1 MTDKEKVYACL
12 QVLSPASLDYEQWLH
27 VGMALESVG
36 ASVLDWDQWSKADN
50 RYVAGDCE
58 KKWKTFRGNGSGSIG
73 IGTLCKIV
81 IEQGIR
87 LPFEPE
93 YEEGRELGWDEDVA
107 PQRHV
112 IVDQSWLKISSI
124 PQPSPN
130 WNPKE
135 ELITY
140 LKTLFEPEE
149 RVGYVTQSYFKEG
162 VDRALPTKGHF
173 DRSAEELI
181 GKLEKCNE
189 IQEVI
194 GDYDPLVGAWVRFNP
209 LDGKDTYDQ
218 NVTAHRYALVESDE
232 LSIEK
237 QYAILKELQLPIVI
251 LVHSGGKSLH
261 AIVKVEASDY
271 DKYRKRVDYLYKV
284 LSKNGFKIDGQNKNP
299 SRLSRLPGILRG
311 SQKQYIVDKNLGFQT
326 WEEWEEW
333 IEDQNDDLPEIE
345 TCDDVENPPDLAP
358 ELIANVLR
366 EGHKM
371 LLAGPSKAGKSFSL
385 IQLAIAIA
393 EGAHWLGWKCIQ
405 GKVLIVNLEI
415 DKKSFKHRLKYSYE
429 AIGLKPINS
438 KNLDVWHLRGKS
450 APLDKLAPKLI
461 RRALKNN
468 YKAVIID
475 PIYKVI
481 TGDENSA
488 EQMAKFCGQFDK
500 ICAELG
506 SAVIVCHH
514 HSKGSQGQKKSGDRA
529 SGSGVFLR
537 DPDALID
544 LIELEIDEDRRKN
557 IENKVICDYLPFW
570 MDQHI
575 PGWKEEVPQDA
586 LAVSK
591 SLISEAQR
599 LLGKPSTELS
609 NHIHSLR
616 EKASHITG
624 WRIEGNLREF
634 PSFKPKSA
642 LFEYPI
648 HRPDAGT
655 LKGAC
660 AEGEGDYKT
669 YTYKERQEYKKNK
682 KEADVEEMREK
693 LLAAYDSCFDNED
706 LVHLNDILSYTG
718 DSESTVRRHLKTH
731 PQLKIKNGYVIK
743 KDGEKK

>member
-1 MTDKEKVYACL
+1 MTDKGKVYACL
-12 QVLSPASLDYEQWLH
+12 QVLNPSSLDYEQWLH

-50 RYVAGDCE
+50 RYVSGDCE

-81 IEQGIR
+81 LDQGLN
-87 LPFEPE
+87 LPFEAE
-93 YEEGRELGWDEDVA
+93 QVEGRELSWDDSVA
-107 PQRHV
+107 PQKHV
-112 IVDQSWLKISSI
+112 ILDSSWLSI
-124 PQPSPN
+124 KAIPKPSPN
-130 WNPKE
+130 WNEKE
-135 ELITY
+135 EIITY
-140 LKTLFEPEE
+140 LKTLFQPEE
-149 RVGYVTQSYFKEG
+149 KVGYVTKPYFKEG
-162 VDRALPTKGHF
+162 VTRALPTRGHF
-173 DRSAEELI
+173 DQSAEQLI

-189 IQEVI
+189 IQEVL
-194 GDYDPLVGAWVRFNP
+194 GDYDFGVGAWVRFNP

-237 QYAILKELQLPIVI
+237 QYAIIKELELPVAI

-271 DKYRKRVDYLYKV
+271 DQYRKRVDYLYKV
-284 LSKNGFKIDGQNKNP
+284 LNKNGFIIDGQNKNP
-299 SRLSRLPGILRG
+299 SRLSRLPGIHRG
-311 SQKQYIVDKNLGFQT
+311 DQKQYIVDKNIGLPS
-326 WEEWEEW
+326 WEEWESW

-345 TCDDVENPPDLAP
+345 PCEDIENPPDLAP
-358 ELIANVLR
+358 ELISKILR

-371 LLAGPSKAGKSFSL
+371 LLAGPSKAGKSFAL

-393 EGAHWLGWKCIQ
+393 EGFYWLGSKCSQ

-415 DKKSFKHRLKYSYE
+415 DKRSFAHRLKDVYQ
-429 AIGLKPINS
+429 AMGLKPVNS
-438 KNLDVWHLRGKS
+438 KNLDIWHLRGKS

-544 LIELEIDEDRRKN
+544 LIELEIDEDRRDS
-557 IENKVICDYLPFW
+557 IENKVICDHLPFW
-570 MDQHI
+570 MDQFI
-575 PGWKEEVPQDA
+575 PGWREQVSQDDVVVA
-586 LAVSK
+586 K
-591 SLISEAQR
+591 NLISEAQR
-599 LLGKPSTELS
+599 LIGAPSSELS
-609 NHIHSLR
+609 NHVYSLR
-616 EKASHITG
+616 EKASYITG
-624 WRIEGNLREF
+624 WRIEGTLREF
-634 PSFKPKSA
+634 PSFKPKTA

-648 HRPDAGT
+648 HKPDGGT
-655 LKGAC
+655 LDGAV
-660 AEGEGDYKT
+660 AEGEDT
-669 YTYKERQEYKKNK
+669 TWNK
-682 KEADVEEMREK
+682 KSKKEESQQDKKATRYQETLDAFESQFADDEIVSLEDMATYCGIKVGGMRK
-693 LLAAYDSCFDNED
+693 RFKA
-706 LVHLNDILSYTG
+706 LNIKELEIIG
-718 DSESTVRRHLKTH
+718 GNVRR
-731 PQLKIKNGYVIK
+731 K
-743 KDGEKK
+743 K